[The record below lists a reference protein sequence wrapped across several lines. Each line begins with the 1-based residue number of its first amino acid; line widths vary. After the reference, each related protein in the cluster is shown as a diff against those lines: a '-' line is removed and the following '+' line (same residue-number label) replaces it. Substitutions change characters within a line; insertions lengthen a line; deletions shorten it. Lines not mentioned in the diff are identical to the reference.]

1 MNRVFLCA
9 LLCVGLGVTVVSVL
23 AQTPAPGA
31 APGATAAAPAATV
44 VKPTS
49 DWPCW
54 RGPYHNGITASTQK
68 WSATWPA
75 EGPKKLWTTKIGIGY
90 SSPVVVG
97 GKVFLGGFGVAK
109 LGGKKDW
116 DTLYCLNAD
125 TGEIVWQQALPNT
138 GVNIGAA
145 TTPSVDGN
153 VVYMVSNAC
162 GVGAYD
168 VQTGKEI
175 WTHDMGQ
182 DGVKA
187 TERRCWCT
195 APIVEGNV
203 IVLNGGTSGIGLDK
217 ATGKVA
223 WKSDPDVAPF
233 MSSVPFDTN
242 GQLLVLMV
250 TGKNIVA
257 VKPADGTVVFGSTR
271 KEISWKVSGPDMF
284 ADPVVQG
291 SDVEFCGAWLTLK
304 DGKVVLNK
312 EGDKKRNLDL
322 GSTCQP
328 ILYNGCIYAPHAYK
342 SFNSKLDE
350 YGYRCRDWATGE
362 IKWEQKGVCG
372 QQILVDDKLVILGID
387 GTLVIAQATPE
398 KYVELGRAPIFP
410 GYKDGTRESHCLVAP
425 AFADGRVYLR
435 KDNTVV
441 CVDLRQN

>member
-1 MNRVFLCA
+1 MSRIA
-9 LLCVGLGVTVVSVL
+9 LSVSLLVCTAL
-23 AQTPAPGA
+23 AAGSVAAQNPAP
-31 APGATAAAPAATV
+31 PPVAPATPGGTV
-44 VKPTS
+44 VKPTA

-54 RGPYHNGITASTQK
+54 RGPYHNGMTASTQK

-75 EGPKKLWTTKIGIGY
+75 EGPKKLWTIKIGQGY

-97 GKVFLGGFGVAK
+97 GKVFIGGFGVAK

-116 DTLYCLNAD
+116 DTLYCLNAE
-125 TGEIVWQQALPNT
+125 TGEIVWQQPLPNT
-138 GVNIGAA
+138 GVNTGTA

-175 WTHDMGQ
+175 WTHDLGE

-187 TERRCWCT
+187 IERRCWSG
-195 APIVEGNV
+195 APIVEGNLV
-203 IVLNGGTSGIGLDK
+203 ILNGGTSGIALDK
-217 ATGKVA
+217 ATGKVV
-223 WKSDPDVAPF
+223 WKSDPDTAPF
-233 MSSVPFDTN
+233 MSSVPFDID
-242 GQLLVLMV
+242 GQRLVLMM

-257 VKPADGTVVFGSTR
+257 VKPADGSVVFGSTR
-271 KEISWKVSGPDMF
+271 KEVSWKVSTPDMF
-284 ADPVVQG
+284 ADPVVLAG
-291 SDVEFCGAWLTLK
+291 DVELSGAWLTLK

-312 EGDKKRNLDL
+312 EGDRKRNLDL

-342 SFNSKLDE
+342 SFNSKLEE
-350 YGYRCRDWATGE
+350 YGYRCRDWATGD

-372 QQILVDDKLVILGID
+372 QQILADDRLVILGID
-387 GTLVIAQATPE
+387 GTLVIVQATPE
-398 KYVELGRAPIFP
+398 KYTELARTPIFP
-410 GYKDGTRESHCLVAP
+410 GYKDGARETHCLVAP

-435 KDNTVV
+435 KGDTVV

>member
-1 MNRVFLCA
+1 MTRVACA
-9 LLCVGLGVTVVSVL
+9 ASLLVCLGLGTASVL
-23 AQTPAPGA
+23 AQGPVVRDATPG
-31 APGATAAAPAATV
+31 GTA
-44 VKPTS
+44 VKPTA

-54 RGPYHNGITASTQK
+54 RGPYHNGVTASTQK

-75 EGPKKLWTTKIGIGY
+75 EGPKKLWTTKIGQGY

-97 GKVFLGGFGVAK
+97 GKVFIGGFGVPK

-125 TGEIVWQQALPNT
+125 TGEIVWQQLLPNT
-138 GVNIGAA
+138 GVNIGTA
-145 TTPSVDGN
+145 TTPGVDGN

-175 WTHDMGQ
+175 WAHDLGE

-187 TERRCWCT
+187 VERRCWSA
-195 APIVEGNV
+195 APIVEGNLV
-203 IVLNGGTSGIGLDK
+203 ILNGGTNGIALEK
-217 ATGKVA
+217 ATGKVV
-223 WKSDPDVAPF
+223 WKSDADTAPF
-233 MSSVPFDTN
+233 MSSVPFDVN
-242 GQLLVLMV
+242 QQHLVLMV
-250 TGKNIVA
+250 TGKNMVA
-257 VKPADGTVVFGSTR
+257 VKPADGTVVFGAAR
-271 KEISWKVSGPDMF
+271 KEISWKVTSPDMF
-284 ADPVVQG
+284 ADPVVLG
-291 SDVEFCGAWLTLK
+291 GDVELSGAWLTLK

-312 EGDKKRNLDL
+312 EGDRKRNLEL

-342 SFNSKLDE
+342 SFNSKLEE
-350 YGYRCRDWATGE
+350 YGYRCRDWATGD

-387 GTLVIAQATPE
+387 GNLIIVQATPE
-398 KYVELGRAPIFP
+398 KYTELARTSIFA
-410 GYKDGTRESHCLVAP
+410 GYKDGVRETHCLVAP

-435 KDNTVV
+435 KGDTVV
-441 CVDLRQN
+441 CLDLRQN